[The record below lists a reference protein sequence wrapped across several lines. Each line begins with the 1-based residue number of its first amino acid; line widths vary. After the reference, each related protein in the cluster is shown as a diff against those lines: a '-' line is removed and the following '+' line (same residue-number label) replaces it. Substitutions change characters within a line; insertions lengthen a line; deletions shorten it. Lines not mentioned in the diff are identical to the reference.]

1 MSDNQYPV
9 FVDGQTLTE
18 AELNDLRVF
27 LHRRDRLVGRMVG
40 FGVNA
45 GLAGVVTSGSS
56 LRISPGLA
64 IDQTGEPLVLDA
76 EATISLPPAAESVA
90 YDFVDAAPGG
100 FSVVIEPTDTVEPSP
115 ECGEAGCAGHAE
127 LHTRSVALRVVAGR
141 VTGTRMDFAA
151 EPLLTVEPIRLA
163 LDSTPVNS
171 YTALRNAVAARLT
184 NGTQPLV
191 DPALVAKL
199 QATSVASADPAGI
212 RGYKCGWLNMVLFAT
227 LDLLRV
233 RALLSLTSE
242 RTTSR
247 PGVVLGWVHQE
258 AGAWVFDCAWRHA
271 WEPPRGFTEAFLGG
285 TCSDPAGAFRDELE
299 ALLAGFAPP
308 DPAPVGDPQPPIA
321 CPVGSIRVGDRCVK
335 IKFPPKEIPE
345 TWHDKWI
352 FDPREPIWYPP
363 IETWKDPDI
372 VYERQPVDVLGE
384 KEFPLT
390 DYLGH
395 NGADVKEVLGGFITE
410 QGAIADVRVMAAGDV
425 QTLDGYAPAGGFA
438 ASDSVVL
445 GVDASGVVVSTGRV
459 PTVQN
464 VRTVGS
470 ALPAAVGAA
479 NEAMAAA
486 TELRGL
492 SAGFETRFT
501 ELDQTIA
508 GLGSNLTALQ
518 TDFLT
523 YKTSFDPGAFGD
535 RVGTLEEGLKDL
547 EGVRTRVNVLEGK
560 VDVISKLGDGIRLEP
575 GKVGGGGIG
584 DVVGGPGG
592 GGVIG
597 GPGGIGGG
605 VIVRPGGQID
615 RDLAQGIADFART
628 TVDAL
633 RSLPKPRGRTFSRYA
648 AAADRAH
655 AALAEVV
662 APPPEVPAGG
672 EGAGAAEGRESAEGR
687 EGAEGGRAQVAD
699 AATITAAA
707 MEVLSTIRTLVKASG
722 IPKDLGKQL
731 DAQLRDLGSRLP

>member
-18 AELNDLRVF
+18 AELNDLRIF
-27 LHRRDRLVGRMVG
+27 LHQRDRLVGRLVG

-45 GLAGVVTSGSS
+45 GLAGVVTSGTT
-56 LRISPGLA
+56 LTISPGLA
-64 IDQTGEPLVLDA
+64 VDQTGEPLVLGA
-76 EATISLPPAAESVA
+76 STTIPLPPVAESVA
-90 YDFVDAAPGG
+90 YDFVSAAPGG
-100 FSVVIEPTDTVEPSP
+100 FSVVLESTDTIEPSP
-115 ECGEAGCAGHAE
+115 ACGEPGCAGHAE
-127 LHTRSVALRVVAGR
+127 LHTRSVALHVVAGR

-151 EPLLTVEPIRLA
+151 ESLLTVEPIRLS
-163 LDSTPVNS
+163 LDSTPANS
-171 YTALRNAVAARLT
+171 YTALRNAIATRLT
-184 NGTQPLV
+184 NGTAPVV
-191 DPALVAKL
+191 DPALIAKL
-199 QATSVASADPAGI
+199 QATSIATGDTAGI

-242 RTTSR
+242 RTTTR
-247 PGVVLGWVHQE
+247 PGVVLGWVHQVS
-258 AGAWVFDCAWRHA
+258 GTWVFDCPWRHA

-308 DPAPVGDPQPPIA
+308 DPAPVGDPKPPIA
-321 CPVGSIRVGDRCVK
+321 CPVGSIRVGDRCIK
-335 IKFPPKEIPE
+335 ITFPPKEIP
-345 TWHDKWI
+345 DKWAHKWL

-363 IETWKDPDI
+363 IETWKNPDV
-372 VYERQPVDVLGE
+372 VYERAPVDVLGE

-395 NGADVKEVLGGFITE
+395 TGTDVKEVLGGFISE

-425 QTLDGYAPAGGFA
+425 QTLEGYSPAGGFA
-438 ASDSVVL
+438 PSDSVVL
-445 GVDASGVVVSTGRV
+445 GVDTNGVVVSTGRV

-492 SAGFETRFT
+492 STGFEARFT

-508 GLGSNLTALQ
+508 GLDTNLTTLK

-523 YKTSFDPGAFGD
+523 YKTSFDPGGIGD
-535 RVGTLEEGLKDL
+535 RIGSLEEGFKEL
-547 EGVRTRVNVLEGK
+547 EGVQTRINVLEGK
-560 VDVISKLGDGIRLEP
+560 VDVISKFGDGIRLDP
-575 GKVGGGGIG
+575 GKVGGGGVIG

-592 GGVIG
+592 PGGI
-597 GPGGIGGG
+597 GGIGGG

-615 RDLAQGIADFART
+615 RELAQGIAEFART
-628 TVDAL
+628 TVDAM
-633 RSLPKPRGRTFSRYA
+633 RSLPKQRNRSFSRYA

-655 AALAEVV
+655 AALAEAVSPEEPE
-662 APPPEVPAGG
+662 AP
-672 EGAGAAEGRESAEGR
+672 
-687 EGAEGGRAQVAD
+687 VAD

-707 MEVLSTIRTLVKASG
+707 MEVLSTVRTLVKASG

-731 DAQLRDLGSRLP
+731 DAQLRDLGKHLP

>member
-18 AELNDLRVF
+18 AELNDLRAF
-27 LHRRDRLVGRMVG
+27 LHQRDRLVGRMVG

-45 GLAGVVTSGSS
+45 GLAGVVTSSTT
-56 LRISPGLA
+56 LTISPGLA
-64 IDQTGEPLVLDA
+64 IDQTGEPLVL
-76 EATISLPPAAESVA
+76 ETSATIPLPPVAESVA
-90 YDFVDAAPGG
+90 YDFVSAAPGG
-100 FSVVIEPTDTVEPSP
+100 FSVVLEATDTIEPSP
-115 ECGEAGCAGHAE
+115 ACGESGCAGHAE
-127 LHTRSVALRVVAGR
+127 LHTRAVALHVVAGR

-151 EPLLTVEPIRLA
+151 EPLLTVEPIRLS

-171 YTALRNAVAARLT
+171 YTALRNAVATRLA

-191 DPALVAKL
+191 DTGLIAKL
-199 QATSVASADPAGI
+199 QATSIAAADTAGI

-242 RTTSR
+242 RTTTR
-247 PGVVLGWVHQE
+247 PGVVLGWVHE
-258 AGAWVFDCAWRHA
+258 VSGAWVFDCAWRHA

-308 DPAPVGDPQPPIA
+308 DPAPVGDPKPPIA
-321 CPVGSIRVGDRCVK
+321 CPVGSIRVGDRCIK
-335 IKFPPKEIPE
+335 IKFPPKDIPD

-352 FDPREPIWYPP
+352 FDPRAPIWYPP
-363 IETWKDPDI
+363 IETWKDPDK

-395 NGADVKEVLGGFITE
+395 NGADVKDVLGGFITE
-410 QGAIADVRVMAAGDV
+410 QGAIADVRVMAASDV
-425 QTLDGYAPAGGFA
+425 QTLEGYAPAGGFA

-492 SAGFETRFT
+492 STGFEARFT

-508 GLGSNLTALQ
+508 GLDTNLTTLQ
-518 TDFLT
+518 TDFLS
-523 YKTSFDPGAFGD
+523 YKTSFDPGGFGD
-535 RVGTLEEGLKDL
+535 RVGALEEGFKEI

-575 GKVGGGGIG
+575 RTGIG
-584 DVVGGPGG
+584 DVVGGAGG
-592 GGVIG
+592 GGILT
-597 GPGGIGGG
+597 GPGGIGG
-605 VIVRPGGQID
+605 VIVQPSGQID
-615 RDLAQGIADFART
+615 RELAQGIADFART

-633 RSLPKPRGRTFSRYA
+633 RSLPKPRNRSFSRYA

-655 AALAEVV
+655 AALADAV
-662 APPPEVPAGG
+662 APAEAPEAP
-672 EGAGAAEGRESAEGR
+672 
-687 EGAEGGRAQVAD
+687 EGAERAVAEVPPAD

-722 IPKDLGKQL
+722 ISKDLGKQL
-731 DAQLRDLGSRLP
+731 DAQLRDLGRRLP

>member
-18 AELNDLRVF
+18 AELNDLRTF
-27 LHRRDRLVGRMVG
+27 LHQRDRLVGRLVG

-45 GLAGVVTSGSS
+45 GLAGVVTSGTT
-56 LRISPGLA
+56 LTISPGLA
-64 IDQTGEPLVLDA
+64 VDQHGEPLVLGA
-76 EATISLPPAAESVA
+76 STSIPLPPVAESLA
-90 YDFVDAAPGG
+90 HDFISTGPGG
-100 FSVVIEPTDTVEPSP
+100 FSVVLESTDTIEPRP
-115 ECGEAGCAGHAE
+115 ECGESGCAGHAE
-127 LHTRSVALRVVAGR
+127 LHTRAVALRVVAGR
-141 VTGTRMDFAA
+141 VTGTRMDFAN
-151 EPLLTVEPIRLA
+151 EPLLGVEPIRLS
-163 LDSTPVNS
+163 LDSAPINS
-171 YTALRNAVAARLT
+171 YPTLRNAIATRLT

-191 DPALVAKL
+191 DPALIAKL
-199 QATSVASADPAGI
+199 QATSIASGDTAGI

-242 RTTSR
+242 RATTR
-247 PGVVLGWVHQE
+247 PGVVLGWVHQVS
-258 AGAWVFDCAWRHA
+258 GTWVFDCAWRHA

-308 DPAPVGDPQPPIA
+308 DPAPVGDPKPPIA

-335 IKFPPKEIPE
+335 IAFPPKEIP
-345 TWHDKWI
+345 DKWAHKWL

-363 IETWKDPDI
+363 IKAWKDPDT
-372 VYERQPVDVLGE
+372 VYERAPVDVLGE
-384 KEFPLT
+384 KEFALT

-395 NGADVKEVLGGFITE
+395 QGVDVKEVLGGFIAE
-410 QGAIADVRVMAAGDV
+410 QGAIADVRVMAAGEV
-425 QTLDGYAPAGGFA
+425 KTLEGYAPAGGFA

-445 GVDASGVVVSTGRV
+445 GVDATGVVVSTGRV

-492 SAGFETRFT
+492 STGFEARFT

-508 GLGSNLTALQ
+508 GLGTNLTTLQ

-523 YKTSFDPGAFGD
+523 YKTSFDPGLVGD
-535 RVGTLEEGLKDL
+535 RIGTLEEGFKQL
-547 EGVRTRVNVLEGK
+547 EGVQTRINVLEGK
-560 VDVISKLGDGIRLEP
+560 VDVISKFGDGIRLDP
-575 GKVGGGGIG
+575 GKVGGGGVIG
-584 DVVGGPGG
+584 DVV
-592 GGVIG
+592 G

-615 RDLAQGIADFART
+615 RELAQGIAEFART
-628 TVDAL
+628 TVDAM
-633 RSLPKPRGRTFSRYA
+633 RSLPKLRNRSFSRYA

-655 AALAEVV
+655 AALAEAVSPE
-662 APPPEVPAGG
+662 AP
-672 EGAGAAEGRESAEGR
+672 
-687 EGAEGGRAQVAD
+687 EGAEGGRPGAPVAD
-699 AATITAAA
+699 AATVTAAA

-731 DAQLRDLGSRLP
+731 DAQLRDLGKRLP

>member
-18 AELNDLRVF
+18 AELNDLRAF
-27 LHRRDRLVGRMVG
+27 LHQRDRLVGRMVG

-45 GLAGVVTSGSS
+45 GLAGVVTSGTT
-56 LRISPGLA
+56 LTVSPGLA
-64 IDQTGEPLVLDA
+64 VDQTGEPLVLDTSRA
-76 EATISLPPAAESVA
+76 IPLPPAAESVA
-90 YDFVDAAPGG
+90 YDFVSAAPGG
-100 FSVVIEPTDTVEPSP
+100 FSVVLESADTIEPSP
-115 ECGEAGCAGHAE
+115 ACGESGCAGHAE

-151 EPLLTVEPIRLA
+151 ESLLTVEPIRLS
-163 LDSTPVNS
+163 LDTTPTNS
-171 YTALRNAVAARLT
+171 YTALRNAIATRLT
-184 NGTQPLV
+184 NGTAPLV
-191 DPALVAKL
+191 DPALIAKL
-199 QATSVASADPAGI
+199 QATSIATGDTAGI

-242 RTTSR
+242 RTTTR
-247 PGVVLGWVHQE
+247 AGVVLGWVHE
-258 AGAWVFDCAWRHA
+258 VSGTWVFDCAWRHA

-299 ALLAGFAPP
+299 ALLAGYAPP
-308 DPAPVGDPQPPIA
+308 DPAPVGDPKPPIA
-321 CPVGSIRVGDRCVK
+321 CPVGSIRVGDKCIK

-395 NGADVKEVLGGFITE
+395 QGLDVKEVLGGFISE
-410 QGAIADVRVMAAGDV
+410 QGAIADVRVMAAGEV
-425 QTLDGYAPAGGFA
+425 QTLEGYAPAGGFA

-492 SAGFETRFT
+492 SSGFEARFT

-508 GLGSNLTALQ
+508 GLDNNLTTLQ

-535 RVGTLEEGLKDL
+535 RIGSLEEGFKEF
-547 EGVRTRVNVLEGK
+547 EGVQTRINVLEGK

-584 DVVGGPGG
+584 DVVGGAGG
-592 GGVIG
+592 GGVIS

-605 VIVRPGGQID
+605 VIVRPSGQID
-615 RDLAQGIADFART
+615 PELAQGIADFART

-633 RSLPKPRGRTFSRYA
+633 RSLPKPRNRSFSRYA

-655 AALAEVV
+655 AALAQAVSPA
-662 APPPEVPAGG
+662 AP
-672 EGAGAAEGRESAEGR
+672 
-687 EGAEGGRAQVAD
+687 EGAEGAEGAEAPVTD
-699 AATITAAA
+699 AATVTAAA

-722 IPKDLGKQL
+722 ISKDLGKQL
-731 DAQLRDLGSRLP
+731 DAQLRDLGRRLP